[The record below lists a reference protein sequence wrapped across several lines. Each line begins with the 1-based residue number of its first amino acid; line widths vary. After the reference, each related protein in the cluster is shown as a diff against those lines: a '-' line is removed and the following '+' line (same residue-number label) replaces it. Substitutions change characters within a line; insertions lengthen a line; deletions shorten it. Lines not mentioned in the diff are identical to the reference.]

1 MANGT
6 DAQITISGKD
16 NTQAAFA
23 SVSRSFKALEA
34 SAGKLGL
41 ALPALTV
48 GAAGGALAALT
59 LEAAK
64 AIDEF
69 NDLKD
74 ATGASIENISALDRV
89 ARETGG
95 NFDTVAGALVKFN
108 KILND
113 GGDDSKRASEILK
126 ALGLDAAKLKNEDPA
141 EGLRQLAVAFS
152 KFADDG
158 KKGQALLELTGKSVR
173 DMAPFMKDLAD
184 KTTLVASTTTKAAEE
199 AEAFRKEIF
208 KLQANAQ
215 DMARAFATLVI
226 PTLTALLRDF
236 DTFKQKA
243 SLSSLAGDVVSLNK
257 ELKELQSLRGAPYL
271 SAEGLEKRIDDA
283 TKRLEA
289 AKLSFK
295 NADAAANPGLI
306 VPGTGDFARM
316 DRKVLPSL
324 KLPDPKE
331 TKTGKDPDADFKA
344 YLSNLEKQIQKTYE
358 LSTVEK
364 LLDDIR
370 RGALTVNLKQQS
382 QLRELAEII
391 DKEKELTEQL
401 KMRREVSIAAGDAV
415 NKGNE
420 EYTSLLNRLLDS
432 GPAAQLEKQR
442 EAMLLLADALNTGR
456 INAEQ
461 FNDAATGFL
470 GLNKQVDQMDDFA
483 KQAAENIQ
491 DALGSGLNDILNGEF
506 DNIGSSFKRMLNRMV
521 AEAVAADLS
530 RQLFGSLAKG
540 GSGGGLV
547 GAALGAVGGWLSGGF
562 DMYGGATGAQNSAIM
577 SGVNAGQFGG
587 SSDGVTDALF
597 RKLPK
602 FDVGTD
608 FVPQDMMAVVH
619 KGEKI
624 VPAAQNKPGYGG
636 VTITNHFA
644 LSGATDRSSQGQI
657 AAAALAGVRRG
668 LRLT

>member
-1 MANGT
+1 MATGT
-6 DAQITISGKD
+6 EAQITISGKD

-41 ALPALTV
+41 ALPALSV

-108 KILND
+108 KILNES
-113 GGDDSKRASEILK
+113 GDDSKRASEILK
-126 ALGLDAAKLKNEDPA
+126 ALGLDAAKLRNEDPA
-141 EGLRQLAVAFS
+141 EGLRQVAVAFS

-173 DMAPFMKDLAD
+173 EMAPFMKDLAD

-226 PTLTALLRDF
+226 PTLTTLLRDF

-243 SLSSLAGDVVSLNK
+243 SLSSLAGDVISLNK

-271 SAEGLEKRIDDA
+271 SADGLEKRIDDA

-289 AKLSFK
+289 AKLRFQ
-295 NADAAANPGLI
+295 NADTATNPGI
-306 VPGTGDFARM
+306 VLPGTGDFARA
-316 DRKVLPSL
+316 DRRVLPSL
-324 KLPDPKE
+324 KVPDAKGS
-331 TKTGKDPDADFKA
+331 GKDPDSDFKA

-358 LSTVEK
+358 LNTVEK

-370 RGALTVNLKQQS
+370 RGALTVNLKQKS
-382 QLRELAEII
+382 QLQELAEII

-401 KMRREVSIAAGDAV
+401 KMRREASIAAGDAV

-506 DNIGSSFKRMLNRMV
+506 DNIGNGFKRMLNRMV

-540 GSGGGLV
+540 GSGAGLV
-547 GAALGAVGGWLSGGF
+547 GTALSAVGGWLSGGF

-577 SGVNAGQFGG
+577 SGVNAGAFGG

-644 LSGATDRSSQGQI
+644 ISGATDRSSQGQI
-657 AAAALAGVRRG
+657 AVAAGQGVRRA
-668 LRLT
+668 LARLG